1 MIQMN
6 FKSRIITIK
15 PVISYFS
22 NLLISARVGMNLT
35 SLLTLIA
42 MFDSVRSEVPK
53 VSYISFMDIWMT
65 VCVIIIFLAIAE
77 YAVSH
82 SLTRFKKK
90 KKAIC
95 LDKISRVIMM
105 GLFILFNI
113 IYWPLLTRQLKCI
126 LCKIDHQDHGNSTLK
141 LKVFWINNPQQ

>member
-1 MIQMN
+1 
-6 FKSRIITIK
+6 
-15 PVISYFS
+15 
-22 NLLISARVGMNLT
+22 MNLT

-105 GLFILFNI
+105 GLFVLFNI

-126 LCKIDHQDHGNSTLK
+126 LCKIDHQDQGNSTLK
-141 LKVFWINNPQQ
+141 LKVF

>member
-1 MIQMN
+1 
-6 FKSRIITIK
+6 
-15 PVISYFS
+15 
-22 NLLISARVGMNLT
+22 MNLT

-82 SLTRFKKK
+82 SLTRFKMK

-95 LDKISRVIMM
+95 IDKISRVVMM
-105 GLFILFNI
+105 GLFVCFNL
-113 IYWPLLTRQLKCI
+113 IYWPLLLQKCVF
-126 LCKIDHQDHGNSTLK
+126 CKIDNQRHAETEMK
-141 LKVFWINNPQQ
+141 LKVFWIGIWNLILSFIKSNASNQCTIFYHNHFHLFQYS